1 MMTTG
6 SIPSLN
12 TRGNATGILTML
24 AAMAAFVANDTCVKL
39 IGKTLPLGELITL
52 RNLVST
58 IYILAFAALFGGMT
72 LPVKPPAKLL
82 GWRMAAELFSTLFF
96 LSGLVALPIADATA
110 IGQFTP
116 LAITAAAAL
125 FFKERIG
132 WRRWLAAVIGL
143 AGVMLI
149 IRPGTAAFSPAALFI
164 LASVAFIVVRDLTTR
179 AISKEVPTLTLIA
192 MSAFVSMFA
201 GIMLL
206 PFETW
211 IVPSG
216 QQFKLLMLAAFF
228 LTLAYALIV
237 IAMRSGDVGV
247 VSPFRYAVI
256 VFAIFSGWAVWGDF
270 PDQIQLAGI
279 ALLTAAGI
287 YTFHRERRAHALR

>member
-1 MMTTG
+1 MTAQD
-6 SIPSLN
+6 IPALGRRS
-12 TRGNATGILTML
+12 NATGILTML

-39 IGKTLPLGELITL
+39 IGNTLPLGELIAV
-52 RNLVST
+52 RNLIAT
-58 IYILAFAALFGGMT
+58 LYILAFAALFGGMT
-72 LPVKPPAKLL
+72 LPVKPQAKLL

-125 FFKERIG
+125 FLKEPVG
-132 WRRWLAAVIGL
+132 WRRWLATAFGF
-143 AGVMLI
+143 AGVILI
-149 IRPGTAAFSPAALFI
+149 IRPGTAAFSPAALLI
-164 LASVAFIVVRDLTTR
+164 LASVAFIVLRDLTTR
-179 AISKEVPTLTLIA
+179 AISSEVPTLTLTA
-192 MSAFVSMFA
+192 MSASVSIFA
-201 GIMLL
+201 GVVLL

-211 IVPSG
+211 VVPTG
-216 QQFKLLMLAAFF
+216 QQFMLLLLAAFF

-237 IAMRSGDVGV
+237 ISLRSGDVGV

-270 PDQIQLAGI
+270 PDQIQLIGI
-279 ALLTAAGI
+279 AVLTLAGL

>member
-1 MMTTG
+1 MTSN
-6 SIPSLN
+6 SIPALN
-12 TRGNATGILTML
+12 TRSNATGILTML

-52 RNLVST
+52 RNFVST
-58 IYILAFAALFGGMT
+58 IYILAFAALLGGMT

-110 IGQFTP
+110 ISQFTP

-125 FFKERIG
+125 FLKEPIG
-132 WRRWLAAVIGL
+132 WRRWLAAVFGL
-143 AGVMLI
+143 AGVLLI

-179 AISKEVPTLTLIA
+179 AISTEVPTLTLIA

-216 QQFKLLMLAAFF
+216 LQILLLLLAAFF
-228 LTLAYALIV
+228 LTIAYALIV
-237 IAMRSGDVGV
+237 ISMRSGDVGV

-256 VFAIFSGWAVWGDF
+256 VFAILSGWLVWGEF

-279 ALLTAAGI
+279 ALLTTAGI
-287 YTFHRERRAHALR
+287 YTFQRERRSHALR